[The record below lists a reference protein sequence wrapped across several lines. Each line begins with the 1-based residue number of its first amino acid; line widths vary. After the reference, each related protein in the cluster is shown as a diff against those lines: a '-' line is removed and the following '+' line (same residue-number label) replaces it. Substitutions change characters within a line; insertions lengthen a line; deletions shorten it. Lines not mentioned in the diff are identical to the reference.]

1 MAKHD
6 QLNQRRKDVAAARRV
21 KVAELVGTEAPEGER
36 SRRRGQVESL
46 LLSGASQRSIA
57 KTLKVSHQTINNDI
71 KALREEWAKAAIYKI
86 DVAVMADVKR
96 LDRLLL
102 ALWPRAT
109 KDRDL
114 ASIEQVRRIIET
126 KARVMGY
133 DFASILR
140 DADEQAERQ
149 AGAKGKVTRIT
160 TIEVVK
166 NYASDEPENQ
176 ETTG

>member
-1 MAKHD
+1 MAKND
-6 QLNQRRKDVAAARRV
+6 QLNQRKRDIAAARRV
-21 KVAELVGTEAPEGER
+21 KVADLVTQEEQ
-36 SRRRGQVESL
+36 SKTSKRRGQVESL

-57 KTLKVSHQTINNDI
+57 KTLNVSHQTINNDI
-71 KALREEWAKAAIYKI
+71 KALRQEWAKAAIHKI
-86 DVAVMADVKR
+86 DVAVMTDMKR

-109 KDRDL
+109 KERDL

-133 DFASILR
+133 DFAAILR
-140 DADEQAERQ
+140 DADEEADRQ

>member
-1 MAKHD
+1 MAKND
-6 QLNQRRKDVAAARRV
+6 QINQRKRDVAAARRV
-21 KVAELVGTEAPEGER
+21 KVADLVTQEDENKT
-36 SRRRGQVESL
+36 SKRRGQVESL

-57 KTLKVSHQTINNDI
+57 KTLNVSHQTINNDI
-71 KALREEWAKAAIYKI
+71 KALRQEWAKAAIHKI

-96 LDRLLL
+96 LDRLLM
-102 ALWPRAT
+102 ALWTRAT
-109 KDRDL
+109 KDKDL
-114 ASIEQVRRIIET
+114 SSIEQVRRIIET

-140 DADEQAERQ
+140 DADEAADRQ

-166 NYASDEPENQ
+166 NYASDSDEQNE
-176 ETTG
+176 EATG